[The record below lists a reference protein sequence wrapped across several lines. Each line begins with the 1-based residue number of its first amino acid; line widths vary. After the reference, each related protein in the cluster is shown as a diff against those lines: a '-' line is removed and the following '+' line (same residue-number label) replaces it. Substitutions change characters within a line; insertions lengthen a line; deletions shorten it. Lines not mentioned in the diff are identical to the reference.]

1 MARVEQVPVLYHSS
15 THNARVGGGFESLPC
30 YRPRPRD
37 LKWLRGSF
45 RLGSQA
51 RAEFRHHDR
60 TQAVSQLGRLSG
72 LTSMRLLVLGAS
84 GRTGS
89 EIVNL
94 ALTRGHEVTAFVRS
108 PQKITPAGSLTIVR
122 GDPHHPESIAAALP
136 GHDAVLSAIG
146 PHPREAL
153 RPSTLLTD
161 CARATVEAMAA
172 SGVARLAIVSA
183 AVLFPEKG
191 LYFAFFRWLTKH
203 HARDLCT
210 MEDVVRASGLA
221 WTIAR
226 PPRLTKSPDLSFR
239 ALRDGLPPGSR
250 AMSFRSVAAFM
261 LDAVER
267 RSHVAEVV
275 GLGAL

>member
-1 MARVEQVPVLYHSS
+1 M
-15 THNARVGGGFESLPC
+15 
-30 YRPRPRD
+30 D
-37 LKWLRGSF
+37 
-45 RLGSQA
+45 
-51 RAEFRHHDR
+51 
-60 TQAVSQLGRLSG
+60 
-72 LTSMRLLVLGAS
+72 MRLFVIGAT

-94 ALTRGHEVTAFVRS
+94 ARTRGHEVTAFVRS
-108 PQKITPAGSLTIVR
+108 PQKLSPAGSLTIVC
-122 GDPHHPESIAAALP
+122 GDPRRSETIAAALP

-146 PHPREAL
+146 PHLRDAL

-161 CARATVEAMAA
+161 CARATVDAMTA

-203 HARDLCT
+203 HARDLRA
-210 MEDVVRASGLA
+210 MEQIVQASGLA

-226 PPRLTKSPDLSFR
+226 PPRLTKSPDASFR
-239 ALRDGLPPGSR
+239 ALPDALPPGSR

-267 RSHVAEVV
+267 RSHVGEIV
-275 GLGAL
+275 GLARGSGLAS

>member
-1 MARVEQVPVLYHSS
+1 
-15 THNARVGGGFESLPC
+15 
-30 YRPRPRD
+30 
-37 LKWLRGSF
+37 
-45 RLGSQA
+45 
-51 RAEFRHHDR
+51 
-60 TQAVSQLGRLSG
+60 
-72 LTSMRLLVLGAS
+72 MRLFVIGAT

-94 ALTRGHEVTAFVRS
+94 ALTRGHQVTAFVRS
-108 PQKITPAGSLTIVR
+108 PQKLSPAGSLTIVH
-122 GDPHHPESIAAALP
+122 GDPRHPKTIAAALP
-136 GHDAVLSAIG
+136 GHEAVLSAIG

-161 CARATVEAMAA
+161 CARATVEAMTG

-183 AVLFPEKG
+183 AVLFPMKG

-203 HARDLCT
+203 HARDLRV
-210 MEDVVRASGLA
+210 MEDIVQASGLA

-226 PPRLTKSPDLSFR
+226 PPRLTKSPEASFR
-239 ALRDGLPPGSR
+239 ALHGALPPGSR

-267 RSHVAEVV
+267 RAHVTEVV
-275 GLGAL
+275 GLAR